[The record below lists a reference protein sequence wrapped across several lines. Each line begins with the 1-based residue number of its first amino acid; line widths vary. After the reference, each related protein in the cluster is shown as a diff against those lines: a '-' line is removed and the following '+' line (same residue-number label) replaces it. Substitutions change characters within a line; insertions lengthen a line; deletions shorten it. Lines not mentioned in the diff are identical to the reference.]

1 MSDTVAMLKALA
13 DPVRWK
19 ALIFLREPG
28 PSTCSQGDQ
37 GVCAC
42 DLEHVL
48 GVSQPTVSH
57 HMKQLVD
64 VGLVRAQRR
73 SRWVFYEIDPEGF
86 GALEAEIGR
95 FVSAPTAAAPDDT
108 ALA

>member
-1 MSDTVAMLKALA
+1 MSDAVTTLKALA

-19 ALIFLREPG
+19 ALTFLREPG
-28 PSTCSQGDQ
+28 PSVCSQGDL

-57 HMKQLVD
+57 HMKQLVE
-64 VGLVRAQRR
+64 VGLVNARR
-73 SRWVFYEIDPEGF
+73 QGRWVFYELDPEGF
-86 GALEAEIGR
+86 SALEAEIGR
-95 FVSAPTAAAPDDT
+95 FAKPPVARQGGP
-108 ALA
+108 LA